1 MAARDPPRFRTHPLA
16 GTARCSLEPFDRI
29 SLLQESLRGGLLVIS
44 PKRFPLP
51 PQRGEVGSRRR
62 QAETTGHA
70 TKVSRA
76 STNQLE

>member
-16 GTARCSLEPFDRI
+16 GTARCTLEPLDGIF
-29 SLLQESLRGGLLVIS
+29 LLQKSLRGGLFVIG
-44 PKRFPLP
+44 PKRFPFL

-62 QAETTGHA
+62 QAEITGHA

-76 STNQLE
+76 STN